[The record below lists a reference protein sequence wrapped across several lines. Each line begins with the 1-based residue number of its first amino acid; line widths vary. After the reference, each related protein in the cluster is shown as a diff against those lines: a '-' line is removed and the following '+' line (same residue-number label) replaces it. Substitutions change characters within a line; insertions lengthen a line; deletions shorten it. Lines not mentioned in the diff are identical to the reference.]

1 MMTEELVLQ
10 TVHFEKAIL
19 KCWKIKIKHLG
30 TPLLW
35 MGLATWMKGLCMRIC
50 KIRPQPVELF
60 WDFTGH
66 LITSFNQQWFSEII
80 LL

>member
-35 MGLATWMKGLCMRIC
+35 MGLAT
-50 KIRPQPVELF
+50 
-60 WDFTGH
+60 
-66 LITSFNQQWFSEII
+66 
-80 LL
+80 